1 METNTSLAFYLIIL
15 FLLQVT
21 KQFHVYIL
29 VKKPNYLTGKFNN
42 ALVIKKEANCL
53 HGHIIQNLSRHYFGE
68 LSHIIEINLSTKKSG
83 NYFSHNKR
91 KYPPATFFFLYSDM
105 QEGLA
110 M

>member
-1 METNTSLAFYLIIL
+1 METNTSLAFCQIIF

-21 KQFHVYIL
+21 KHFHVYIL
-29 VKKPNYLTGKFNN
+29 VKNPNYLTGKFNN

-53 HGHIIQNLSRHYFGE
+53 HGHIIQSHSRHHFGE
-68 LSHIIEINLSTKKSG
+68 LSHIIEVNLSTKKSR

-91 KYPPATFFFLYSDM
+91 KHHPATFFLLYSDM

-110 M
+110 T